1 MASRPVFIPDF
12 DSDRLV
18 EERTFEFPWASGF
31 AEVQK
36 KKNIHALHAKARQ
49 DGLPNILEISTKS
62 DEKVGQRLSA
72 FSLKYR
78 MGDNLYPLE
87 SVYQGSKVF
96 ERCGP
101 FPEVLSMSPRDAKK
115 FIREIDGGPLIR
127 FELDGQKFPLS
138 PKNAFYDW
146 LYIRCL
152 VEHADWIEEKVSL
165 GAFSFTAFTDIEFN
179 PAKQVNCQ
187 ARAFAEF
194 FSLLRK
200 SQLERAAQDFKYFAS
215 LLPPI

>member
-12 DSDRLV
+12 PNDKLV
-18 EERTFEFPWASGF
+18 EERHFDFPWAPGF

-49 DGLPNILEISTKS
+49 SGLHNILEISTKS
-62 DEKVGQRLSA
+62 DDKVGQWLSA
-72 FSLKYR
+72 FSLKYPL
-78 MGDNLYPLE
+78 GDELHPLE
-87 SVYQGSKVF
+87 SIYQGSKVF
-96 ERCGP
+96 ETCGP
-101 FPEVLSMSPRDAKK
+101 FPEIFPMSPRDAKK
-115 FIREIDGGPLIR
+115 FIREKDCGPLMR
-127 FELDGQKFPLS
+127 FELDGVRYPLS

-152 VEHADWIEEKVSL
+152 EDHADWISENVSY
-165 GAFSFTAFTDIEFN
+165 TAFTDIEFN

-194 FSLLRK
+194 SSLIKMSKL
-200 SQLERAAQDFKYFAS
+200 SRAAQDFDYFAS
-215 LLPPI
+215 LISLQT